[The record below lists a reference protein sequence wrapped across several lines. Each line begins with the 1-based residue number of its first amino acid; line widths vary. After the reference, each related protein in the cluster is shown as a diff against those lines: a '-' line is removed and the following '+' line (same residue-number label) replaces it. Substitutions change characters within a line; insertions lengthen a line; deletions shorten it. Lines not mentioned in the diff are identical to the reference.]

1 MKIATCVYCGKLP
14 RVVEITGLFYVQC
27 CDEHNPYDYMGLH
40 PKNAIESWN
49 TANDVARTMRRTKQR
64 NVRIETLKS
73 PWTYVY
79 KGKEYSS
86 MGHVADAVGCSPS
99 TIQIRFAR
107 GNNQIMFKDHIITRR
122 KREDDE

>member
-1 MKIATCVYCGKLP
+1 MKTARCVYCGKLP

-49 TANDVARTMRRTKQR
+49 TANDVARTMRRIKQR

-86 MGHVADAVGCSPS
+86 MEHVADAVGCSQS